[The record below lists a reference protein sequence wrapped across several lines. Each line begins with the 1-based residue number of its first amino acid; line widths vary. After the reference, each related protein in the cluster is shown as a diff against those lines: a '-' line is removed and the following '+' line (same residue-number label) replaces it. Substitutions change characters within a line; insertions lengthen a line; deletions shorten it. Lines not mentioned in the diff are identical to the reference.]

1 MKKLAVLSGAGI
13 SKESGLST
21 FRDSDGL
28 WENYSAQEVASIEG
42 WYRNKSLM
50 LKFYNERRRQI
61 EHTEPNEAHRILAQ
75 MEKDWDVDI
84 ITQNIDNLHER
95 AGSTKVIHLHGLI
108 TQARGENHENKIYD
122 IGYKD
127 IHLGDLA
134 PTGDQLRPHIV
145 WFGEAVPMIEPA
157 IRIVEKADI
166 LLVVGTSLNVYP
178 AAGLIQ
184 YISPGTPIYLVDPTP
199 MNLHYDRYTQIQ
211 DVATKGVAKFAE
223 MVAPYASKSSR

>member
-1 MKKLAVLSGAGI
+1 
-13 SKESGLST
+13 
-21 FRDSDGL
+21 
-28 WENYSAQEVASIEG
+28 
-42 WYRNKSLM
+42 
-50 LKFYNERRRQI
+50 
-61 EHTEPNEAHRILAQ
+61 

-108 TQARGENHENKIYD
+108 TQARGENHDNKIYD

-184 YISPGTPIYLVDPTP
+184 YITPGTPIYLVDPTA
-199 MNLHYDRYTQIQ
+199 MNLHYAHYTQIQ

-223 MVAPYASKSSR
+223 MVAPLASKSNR